1 MATRTDFTQPQAGLL
16 GESRTMKAFGRRVT
30 LTATDLVTGNIVE
43 AFVVPAGF
51 TVTGIIASAT
61 DMDTNGSPTLAIS
74 VGDAASATR
83 YLSSSVIGQAGTLV
97 SAFTTPATT
106 NVLFAHTVDTKI
118 LVTMTTG
125 SATAAGGTLD
135 LYLTGFVAG

>member
-1 MATRTDFTQPQAGLL
+1 MATRTAFTQPQAGLL
-16 GESRTMKAFGRRVT
+16 GESRTMKALGGRISL
-30 LTATDLVTGNIVE
+30 LTTDLATGSVVE

-51 TVTGIIASAT
+51 TVTGIIAAAT
-61 DMDTNGSPTLAIS
+61 DLDTNGSPTLAIS

-97 SAFTTPATT
+97 TAFTTPATT
-106 NVLFAHTVDTKI
+106 NVLFAYTADTKI

-125 SATAAGGTLD
+125 SATAVAGTLD